1 LFKANPR
8 GTWHEVVS
16 FLNDLDSR
24 QDATLK
30 AELVGSISEFIV
42 DYSLLPEVVP
52 ELYKHLVDYESN
64 LVRYKSISVLGQLL
78 RNARPSV
85 PESMIDLL
93 VEVHLRDPHRIV
105 HKAAATSLGS
115 YKFTKNRRG
124 YMTLEALKELEKIYF
139 EEGKDTRFLEELVR
153 VFRSAFSD
161 WVEVRRYVAL
171 SILPRYARHPD
182 PYFSE
187 HMITMLSYDVQ
198 DFPEV
203 SRLFLQV
210 VLDFFQRTERDRYNY
225 DGYSERTRLWTD
237 LEKLPAEIVS
247 SEYEKFAAVIK
258 AKALSDP
265 VEAYRFISTFSALEL
280 HQQAAELAELA
291 DEALP
296 SVKAHAWWK
305 ETFNRAAAAERAE
318 SLLAA
323 GDRTGALRVLGDVE

>member
-1 LFKANPR
+1 
-8 GTWHEVVS
+8 V
-16 FLNDLDSR
+16 
-24 QDATLK
+24 
-30 AELVGSISEFIV
+30 I
-42 DYSLLPEVVP
+42 P

-64 LVRYKSISVLGQLL
+64 LVRYKAISVLGQLL
-78 RNARPSV
+78 RNDRSSV

-93 VEVHLRDPHRIV
+93 VEVHLRDPYQII
-105 HKAAATSLGS
+105 HKAAAAPLGS

-124 YMTLEALKELEKIYF
+124 YMALEALKELEKIYF
-139 EEGKDTRFLEELVR
+139 EEGMDTRFLEELVR
-153 VFRSAFSD
+153 VFRSSFAG

-258 AKALSDP
+258 AKALSDS
-265 VEAYRFISTFSALEL
+265 VEAYRFISTFSSLEL

-291 DEALP
+291 YEALP
-296 SVKAHAWWK
+296 SVKAHARWK
-305 ETFNRAAAAERAE
+305 ETFSRAAAAERAE

-323 GDRTGALRVLGDVE
+323 GDRAGALRILGGIE